1 MRISMTIKFTTSN
14 LKSESLNEE
23 ESSLTSEYESM
34 KVIKQQRLNKKRE
47 ASYKRK
53 LNRQAKEERWN

>member
-14 LKSESLNEE
+14 LKNESLNED

-34 KVIKQQRLNKKRE
+34 KEIKQKRLNKKRE

>member
-1 MRISMTIKFTTSN
+1 MTIKFTTSN
-14 LKSESLNEE
+14 LKSELLNEE
-23 ESSLTSEYESM
+23 ENSLTSEYESM
-34 KVIKQQRLNKKRE
+34 KVIKQKRLNKKRE

>member
-1 MRISMTIKFTTSN
+1 MTTKFTASN
-14 LKSESLNEE
+14 LKNESLSEDEN
-23 ESSLTSEYESM
+23 SLTSEYESM
-34 KVIKQQRLNKKRE
+34 KYVKQKRLQKKKE

>member
-1 MRISMTIKFTTSN
+1 
-14 LKSESLNEE
+14 
-23 ESSLTSEYESM
+23 M
-34 KVIKQQRLNKKRE
+34 KVIKQKRLNKKRE

>member
-1 MRISMTIKFTTSN
+1 MTIKFTTSN

-34 KVIKQQRLNKKRE
+34 KMIKQKRLNKKRE

>member
-1 MRISMTIKFTTSN
+1 MKNLMTIKFTTSN
-14 LKSESLNEE
+14 LKSELLNEE
-23 ESSLTSEYESM
+23 ENSLTSEYESM
-34 KVIKQQRLNKKRE
+34 KVIKQKRLNKKRE

>member
-1 MRISMTIKFTTSN
+1 MKNSMTIKFTTSN

-23 ESSLTSEYESM
+23 ENSLTSEYESM
-34 KVIKQQRLNKKRE
+34 KVIKQKRLNKKRE

>member
-1 MRISMTIKFTTSN
+1 MKNSMTIKFTTSN
-14 LKSESLNEE
+14 LKSELLNEE
-23 ESSLTSEYESM
+23 ENSLTSEYESM
-34 KVIKQQRLNKKRE
+34 KVIKQKRLNKKRE